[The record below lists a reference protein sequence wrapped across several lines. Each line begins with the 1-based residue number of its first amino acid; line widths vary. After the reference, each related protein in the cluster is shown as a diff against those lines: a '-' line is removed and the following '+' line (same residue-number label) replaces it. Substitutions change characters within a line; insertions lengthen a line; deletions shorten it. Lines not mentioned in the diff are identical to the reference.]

1 MSRGITH
8 AIEIPS
14 RGKVFG
20 HDWIR
25 NNPEIWQRLIREMRD
40 SGGTAIC
47 RCPGSG
53 AKDLIPCLVR
63 KTYFLKKTPH
73 SGPNHHSDCAFYQI
87 QINACGL
94 KAYTEDVVTMLD
106 DGDISIRLE
115 VGLLPI
121 NAEPRKN
128 DDSHTRRHGRAKT
141 AMTLI
146 GLLSL
151 LWQQAKFNILHA
163 GMRGKRTGTVLAAK
177 MRDAASDILTSRQRI
192 SNFLV
197 VLAPNDSSTSLYPAL
212 LQNQAVIKK
221 TLAKGRRALLLG
233 EIHPASLFGE
243 EDPCFLDQRFHKIRT
258 RFTPDAMETL
268 RRQLAGHVR
277 AIQDLGDGGSI
288 RVLVLAAATIYPGR
302 PGDPQPLAEIETC
315 GGMIATP
322 DYVPV
327 ESSHEWRLA
336 EHLINQGRSF
346 VKPLRFDAD
355 ADEVLPDFILL
366 DTDKRHFP
374 MEVYGMA
381 TPEYVERQ
389 REKAA
394 YYSTTFGLDGH
405 WSWEPLVNHDI
416 PPLPPID
423 PERS

>member
-8 AIEIPS
+8 AIEIPG
-14 RGKVFG
+14 RGKVYSR
-20 HDWIR
+20 DWIR

-47 RCPGSG
+47 RCSGNG
-53 AKDLIPCLVR
+53 AKDLIPCLVQ

-73 SGPNHHSDCAFYQI
+73 SGPNHHSDCAFYQM
-87 QINACGL
+87 QTNACGL

-121 NAEPRKN
+121 NAEGPKK
-128 DDSHTRRHGRAKT
+128 DDTHARRHGRAKT

-146 GLLSL
+146 GLLNL
-151 LWQQAKFNILHA
+151 LWQQAKFNIMRP
-163 GMRGKRTGTVLAAK
+163 GMRGKRSGTVFAAK

-197 VLAPNDSSTSLYPAL
+197 VLAPNDSSASLYPAL
-212 LQNQAVIKK
+212 LQNQAVIKR

-233 EIHPASLFGE
+233 EIHPASLFGDE
-243 EDPCFLDQRFHKIRT
+243 APGFLDQRFHKIRT
-258 RFTPDAMETL
+258 QFSMDAMETL

-277 AIQDLGDGGSI
+277 AIDDPSI
-288 RVLVLAAATIYPGR
+288 RVLVLAAATIYPGQ
-302 PGDPQPLAEIETC
+302 PGNPQPLAEIQAC
-315 GGMIATP
+315 GGMIATK

-327 ESSHEWRLA
+327 ASSHEWRLA
-336 EHLINQGRSF
+336 AHLVDQGRSF
-346 VKPLRFDAD
+346 TKPLRFDAD

-366 DTDKRHFP
+366 DSEKPYFP

-381 TPEYVERQ
+381 TPEYAERQ
-389 REKAA
+389 REKDA

-405 WSWEPLVNHDI
+405 WSWEPLLSRDI
-416 PPLPPID
+416 PALPPIAR
-423 PERS
+423 ERA